1 MSFVDLRSDTVTR
14 PTLGMRQAMS
24 QAEVGDD
31 VYGEDPSV
39 RALEEEVAARLG
51 KAAAL
56 FVPSGTM
63 GNQLALMSQTRR
75 GDEVVVGRQAHIA
88 WYESGA
94 GAALSGVQFV
104 VAGDRGWFDAEEL
117 TRAIKPAAYY
127 LPRTSL
133 VALENTHNAA
143 GGRLFPQAA
152 VAAVAETARKHELA
166 LHLDGARLWHAAA
179 ATGLTPGALCEPFD
193 TVSVCFSKGLGAPV
207 GSALVG
213 SADLI
218 VACRRLRKMLGG
230 GMRQAGILAA
240 AASYALRHHLERL
253 TEDHERARGLAEVLA
268 EAPGVRLDPRSV
280 ETNIVVFE
288 LSGSS
293 PGAAQEG
300 SPGEAE
306 AAQAAGPAPRAGSDD
321 AAARFV
327 ARARERGVLISQ
339 LSATQLRAV
348 THLDVSAEQVTRAGE
363 ILSDLLRDVARAGR
377 T

>member
-1 MSFVDLRSDTVTR
+1 MSLIDLRSDTVTR
-14 PTLGMRQAMS
+14 PTPGMRQAMS

-39 RALEEEVAARLG
+39 RALEEDVAARLG

-75 GDEVVVGRQAHIA
+75 GDEVVVGRQAHLA

-104 VAGDRGWFDAEEL
+104 VAGDRGWFDAGEL
-117 TRAIKPAAYY
+117 TQAIKPVAYH

-133 VALENTHNAA
+133 VALENTHNAS
-143 GGRLFPQAA
+143 GGRVFPRAA
-152 VAAVAETARKHELA
+152 VEAVAETARKHGLA

-179 ATGLTPGALCEPFD
+179 ATGLSPSALCEPFD

-213 SADLI
+213 PTDLI

-230 GMRQAGILAA
+230 GMRQAGILAV

-253 TEDHERARGLAEVLA
+253 AEDHERARSLAEVLA
-268 EAPGVRLDPRSV
+268 SAPGVRLDPSCV

-288 LSGSS
+288 LAHE
-293 PGAAQEG
+293 GAASERDG
-300 SPGEAE
+300 TASE
-306 AAQAAGPAPRAGSDD
+306 R
-321 AAARFV
+321 AARFV
-327 ARARERGVLISQ
+327 RLARERGVLVSQ
-339 LSATQLRAV
+339 LSATQLRVV
-348 THLDVSAEQVTRAGE
+348 THLDVSAEQVTRAGQ
-363 ILSDLLRDVARAGR
+363 ILSDALREVA